1 MKKLILTM
9 IYTIPTVILVFA
21 LGQNLNSNNNLFLES
36 ETKSNFQTKQDT
48 SLPKETSITKEI
60 NKKDNLKDNTKSKTE
75 NKKENLDTTS
85 NIKIPKESDKL
96 TNILLLCTIPNDS
109 SFENPPDKFSIL
121 SLDSANN
128 KISFTTIP
136 LDTYVNIPNVGL
148 KKLSDTYSWGEN
160 TDLLLKAIESKFDTN
175 ITKVIEIN
183 TQSISEIIAI
193 FNEIGI
199 EMTEEKFL
207 EYLNETKVSK
217 SMAETIKS
225 IPIYKYP
232 KLISCIKPY
241 IKTNINTA
249 NLIKYGIITYKIVC
263 HE

>member
-36 ETKSNFQTKQDT
+36 QTKPNFQTEQNT
-48 SLPKETSITKEI
+48 PLPKETSITKEI
-60 NKKDNLKDNTKSKTE
+60 NIKDNLKDNTKSNIE
-75 NKKENLDTTS
+75 NKQEKSNTTS

-96 TNILLLCTIPNDS
+96 TNILLLCTIPNDNS
-109 SFENPPDKFSIL
+109 LENPLDKFSIL

-128 KISFTTIP
+128 KIFFTPIP

-160 TDLLLKAIESKFDTN
+160 TDLLLKALESKFDIN

-183 TQSISEIIAI
+183 TESISEITAL
-193 FNEIGI
+193 FNKLGI
-199 EMTEEKFL
+199 EISEEKLL
-207 EYLNETKVSK
+207 EYLNETKVSE
-217 SMAETIKS
+217 SMVETIKS

-249 NLIKYGIITYKIVC
+249 NLVKYGIITYKIVSFQ
-263 HE
+263 